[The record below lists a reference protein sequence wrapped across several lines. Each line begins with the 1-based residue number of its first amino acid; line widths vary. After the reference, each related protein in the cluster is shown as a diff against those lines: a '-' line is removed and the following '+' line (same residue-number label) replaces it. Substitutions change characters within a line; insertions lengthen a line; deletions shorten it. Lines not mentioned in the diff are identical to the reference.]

1 MSLEPFLDFKKHFPG
16 IFCLWNFEAVN
27 IQFWDKAR
35 HHTILI
41 DSYTL
46 LTTFTLLQTIIIS
59 TPMSKNLERLENN
72 KSFWRYLAMAKSWK
86 SGVRFA
92 KYRQISPCPP
102 PRLVIGCDSHWF
114 TIDHCLQKKQYVYTL
129 IHLWALW
136 SAQNLPLTY
145 MCCTKNKWSLSLD
158 C

>member
-72 KSFWRYLAMAKSWK
+72 ESFWRYLAIFGDIWRWRILEKVGCNSPNIAKNHHT
-86 SGVRFA
+86 F
-92 KYRQISPCPP
+92 
-102 PRLVIGCDSHWF
+102 
-114 TIDHCLQKKQYVYTL
+114 
-129 IHLWALW
+129 LW
-136 SAQNLPLTY
+136 SQMVPNIMKHITNYILSIWKFSPNYIFLT
-145 MCCTKNKWSLSLD
+145 
-158 C
+158 